1 MLLSGMSLA
10 FHFALW
16 VWGIDHTSLTHALLY
31 VSITPI
37 LIAAGM
43 WAMSKPLSQ
52 GDDTD
57 YFIAILGVMHV
68 KMAELP

>member
-1 MLLSGMSLA
+1 MLVSGLSLA

-43 WAMSKPLSQ
+43 WAMNKPLSK
-52 GDDTD
+52 GERRTI
-57 YFIAILGVMHV
+57 FLRHWGHACVTMLSC
-68 KMAELP
+68 